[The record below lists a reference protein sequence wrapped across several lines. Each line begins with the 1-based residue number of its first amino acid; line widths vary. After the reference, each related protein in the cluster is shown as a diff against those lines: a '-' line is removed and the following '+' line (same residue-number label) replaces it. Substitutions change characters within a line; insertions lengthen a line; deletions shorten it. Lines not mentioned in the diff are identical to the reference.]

1 MDEQQ
6 QREVAVFRFG
16 VISDIVSRTHMD
28 RGEQEQLLEEKCQR
42 EWRIA
47 HSNRTRL
54 ARSTILGWIRAYKES
69 GGRIESLYPKARN
82 DKGTSRAITE
92 ETAAILVQLRREMPK
107 SSVVKL
113 ISELENR
120 KLIKPD
126 TVLSPVSVYRF
137 LRSEGLHRMAAPAP
151 VDRRKFEAQFPNDL
165 WQSDAMHGPMI
176 LAGEKSRKTY
186 LFAFIDDM
194 SRIIP
199 HAAFYLSENLDAY
212 LDALRCALLKRGLP
226 RKLYVDNGPAF
237 RSTLLQ
243 EITASLGIALV
254 HSRPYKPQGRGKVER
269 FFKTVRSQ
277 FLTTFK
283 GSSIED
289 LNRELQNWL
298 REDYHNR
305 PHHGTGEPPFKRFAD
320 HMECIRPA
328 PKDLEDYFR
337 RRARRRVMND
347 RTIAL
352 NGKLYE
358 APAPL
363 IGKYVT
369 VLYHDHDPTRVEILL
384 EGRSH
389 GFLNPLDLHVNC
401 RVRRNKE
408 SLTVE
413 PLAHGPM
420 PTGQLNFAPK
430 RGENVS

>member
-337 RRARRRVMND
+337 RRARRLAAPTVRGD
-347 RTIAL
+347 RSTI
-352 NGKLYE
+352 
-358 APAPL
+358 
-363 IGKYVT
+363 
-369 VLYHDHDPTRVEILL
+369 
-384 EGRSH
+384 
-389 GFLNPLDLHVNC
+389 
-401 RVRRNKE
+401 VRWR
-408 SLTVE
+408 
-413 PLAHGPM
+413 
-420 PTGQLNFAPK
+420 
-430 RGENVS
+430 R